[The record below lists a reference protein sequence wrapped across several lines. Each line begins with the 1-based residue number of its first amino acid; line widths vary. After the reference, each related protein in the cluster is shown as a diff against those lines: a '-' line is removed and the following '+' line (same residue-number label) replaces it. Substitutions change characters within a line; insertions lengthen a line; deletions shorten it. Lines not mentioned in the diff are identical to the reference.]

1 MRRPRIAALLVD
13 LDGTLA
19 DTEALNVEAYAA
31 ALAEAGHA
39 IAPDRLRVVIQGR
52 SWRDF
57 LPGLVG
63 PEGDPAAIAARKRAI
78 YTERVHAAAMN
89 ASLVALLRRHHGR
102 CRTGL
107 VTTAAR
113 ASTLR
118 YLARPELDG
127 LFDCVVTGD
136 DVTRHKPDPEAYRR
150 AADILGVAPASCLV
164 FEDSP
169 AGLLAA
175 RRFGARTITVLHP
188 ARVDGQA
195 VAP

>member
-1 MRRPRIAALLVD
+1 MSPPRIAALLVD

-19 DTEALNVEAYAA
+19 DTEALNAEAYAA
-31 ALAEAGHA
+31 ALAETGR
-39 IAPDRLRVVIQGR
+39 IVAPEHLRTLAHGR

-57 LPGLVG
+57 LPALVG
-63 PEGDPAAIAARKRAI
+63 PEGDAAAIAARKRTLYGA
-78 YTERVHAAAMN
+78 RVGQAAVN
-89 ASLVALLRRHHGR
+89 EPLVALLRRHHGG

-113 ASTLR
+113 DSTLR
-118 YLARPELDG
+118 YLARPDLTG

-136 DVTRHKPDPEAYRR
+136 DVARHKPDPEAYQR
-150 AADILGVAPASCLV
+150 AATLLGVAPESCLV

-169 AGLLAA
+169 AGLTAA
-175 RRFGARTITVLHP
+175 RRFGARVIRVVHP
-188 ARVDGQA
+188 ARTAVQA